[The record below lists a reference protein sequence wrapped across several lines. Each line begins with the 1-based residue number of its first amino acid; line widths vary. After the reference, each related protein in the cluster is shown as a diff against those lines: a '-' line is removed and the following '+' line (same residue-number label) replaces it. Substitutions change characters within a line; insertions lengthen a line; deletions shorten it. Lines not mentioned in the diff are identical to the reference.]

1 MKVGVVMLV
10 TVALGCAV
18 PELPP
23 VDDAGDADAPAVSL
37 DPTAIRPFTIDVPD
51 EVLADLQDWIA
62 QTRFP
67 DEIGTD
73 WTYGTDLA
81 YLKELLAYWGDTF
94 DWREEERRLNQF
106 DQYTT
111 RIDGLD
117 IHFIHQRSSEAN
129 ALPLLITHGW
139 PSSIAEFAKIIGPL
153 TDPVA
158 HGGRAEDAFHVVAPS
173 VPGYGFSD
181 KPTEPGF
188 GPDRIADINAELMAR
203 LGYERY
209 GAQGGDFGSFISR
222 WLAYTHAPHVVGL
235 HLNYLTGGP
244 PPGGDNA
251 AEALSGAEL
260 ERMRQ
265 IQAFMSERSGYQAI
279 QGTKPQTLGYG
290 LNDSPAGLAAWL
302 LQIFRWCDCDG
313 DVEAVFTKDELL
325 TNATIYWVTQTIT
338 SSTRLYYEV
347 RHPTASRTLGR
358 VEVPTAAAIFPHDVS
373 MVPRPWAEAYYNI
386 TRWTE
391 MAHGG
396 HFAALE
402 QPDLLVDDLRAFFR
416 DLRPTN
422 RPH

>member
-1 MKVGVVMLV
+1 MRRGGV
-10 TVALGCAV
+10 AAGERRRRGCHRGSSR
-18 PELPP
+18 P
-23 VDDAGDADAPAVSL
+23 DGDPAVYHRRAGGGVGRSTRSDRADTLSRRDRDRL
-37 DPTAIRPFTIDVPD
+37 DLRHRPVVS
-51 EVLADLQDWIA
+51 E
-62 QTRFP
+62 
-67 DEIGTD
+67 
-73 WTYGTDLA
+73 
-81 YLKELLAYWGDTF
+81 ELLTYWGETF

-117 IHFIHQRSSEAN
+117 IHFIHQRSSEAH

-209 GAQGGDFGSFISR
+209 GVQGGDFGSFISR
-222 WLAYTHAPHVVGL
+222 WLAYTHATHVVGL

-244 PPGGDNA
+244 PPGGDA
-251 AEALSGAEL
+251 ATEALSVAEL
-260 ERMRQ
+260 KRMRE

-279 QGTKPQTLGYG
+279 QGTKPQTLGYS
-290 LNDSPAGLAAWL
+290 LNDSPAGLVSWL

-313 DVEAVFTKDELL
+313 DIEAAFTKDELL
-325 TNATIYWVTQTIT
+325 TNATIYWATQTIT

-347 RHPTASRTLGR
+347 RHATPSGTLGR
-358 VEVPTAAAIFPHDVS
+358 VEVPTAAAIFPYDVS
-373 MVPRPWAEAYYNI
+373 MVPRPWADAYYNI

-391 MAHGG
+391 MPHGG

-402 QPDLLVDDLRAFFR
+402 QPDLLVDDLRAFFS
-416 DLRPTN
+416 DLRSTN
-422 RPH
+422 NTVRDRP